1 MLSLAEESWEGFL
14 EMSLAS
20 WVLREKQGLARWRGG
35 EGHSKQKEQPMRR
48 PGALSETSGRGV
60 LRGKAQDT
68 TLVPALQGFECQT
81 GDRSE
86 EPLKV
91 IRTWLKGNLLVFLEK
106 LEREVREVE
115 QLIRNL
121 EEWLDALLGEGR
133 PKESCSVLR
142 SHL

>member
-1 MLSLAEESWEGFL
+1 MVLQCGHFVPKPTLLVLLVLVLYVGTGLSGRSWE
-14 EMSLAS
+14 AS
-20 WVLREKQGLARWRGG
+20 ERIRECDFPQSPVA
-35 EGHSKQKEQPMRR
+35 S
-48 PGALSETSGRGV
+48 
-60 LRGKAQDT
+60 
-68 TLVPALQGFECQT
+68 QGFECQT

-106 LEREVREVE
+106 LEREVHEVE